1 MPEQGGG
8 RLRFH
13 RLGDHS
19 QLIRKPGIVAI
30 EKENKFA
37 PALWYCMIEGRGLS
51 AIGLS
56 KDADVGLEL
65 TEDFGRAIGGSVI
78 DDQNLPFAKRKILG
92 QDTGDCLFDEFRV
105 IVSVNQ
111 DAYERSWHSLFL
123 PIIPGRHGPET
134 SSVARLRFCR
144 RLIIDHR

>member
-1 MPEQGGG
+1 MPEHGGG

-19 QLIRKPGIVAI
+19 QLIRNPGIVAI

-37 PALWYCMIEGRGLS
+37 PALWYCVIEGRGLS
-51 AIGLS
+51 CIGLS

-65 TEDFGRAIGGSVI
+65 TEDFGRAIGGAVI
-78 DDQNLPFAKRKILG
+78 DDQNLPFGKRKILG
-92 QDTGDCLFDEFRV
+92 QDAGDCLFDEFLV

-111 DAYERSWHSLFL
+111 DTYEGSGHSLFTS
-123 PIIPGRHGPET
+123 IPGGHGPET
-134 SSVARLRFCR
+134 SSMARLRFCR